1 MLVVVVV
8 VVAAAVV
15 LVVVVVVVVIVV
27 VVVAAAYL
35 RVPVK
40 YRECQLAPLLLYCQ
54 MFKPNIST
62 KNKIGGD
69 GPDTGA

>member
-1 MLVVVVV
+1 MLVV
-8 VVAAAVV
+8 
-15 LVVVVVVVVIVV
+15 VV